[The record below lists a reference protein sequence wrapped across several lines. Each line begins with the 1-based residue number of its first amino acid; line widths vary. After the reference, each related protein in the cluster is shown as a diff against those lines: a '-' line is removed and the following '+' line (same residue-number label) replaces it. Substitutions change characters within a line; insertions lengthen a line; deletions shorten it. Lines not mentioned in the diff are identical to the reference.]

1 MSSPVAPQNEE
12 VAGEQLSRGLSNR
25 HIQLIAIGG
34 TIGTGLFMGSGR
46 TISAAGPSVI
56 LVYGII
62 GFFLYFVLRAMGEL
76 LLSNLEYKS
85 FADFAGD
92 ILGPWAAY
100 FTGWTYWFCWIA
112 TAIADVVAIASYV
125 AFWWPDLPLWIPGL
139 ALIFLLLALNLPSVK
154 SFGEL
159 EFWFALIKIV
169 AIVALIIIGLYMVFT
184 GFSSGGSKAA
194 FSNLWD
200 HGGFFPKGFMGFA
213 AGFQIAVF
221 AFVGVELVGT
231 AAAETKDPHRNLPR
245 AVNSVPIRMLL
256 FYIGALFVLMSVRPW
271 TEFKAGESPFV
282 KMFALAGL
290 AAAAG
295 VVNFV
300 VLTSAA
306 SSANSGIYS
315 TSRMIYGLSRQGDA
329 PRAFSSLSRNKVPV
343 AALLFS
349 CVFLLIG
356 IPLLYAG
363 GGVAEAFDMITTV
376 SAICFMFVWTIILLS
391 YITYRRRRP
400 HLHKESTFK
409 MPGGIG
415 MCVATMVFFVF
426 VLWTLTTQESTLTA
440 LLWTPLWFVLIGIGY
455 LFVRNTQ
462 EHRVLR
468 GQHADKVVAEKR
480 AAAAHR

>member
-1 MSSPVAPQNEE
+1 MSSQSPTTAPPEE
-12 VAGEQLSRGLSNR
+12 HLSRGLGNR

-34 TIGTGLFMGSGR
+34 TIGTGLFMGSGK
-46 TISAAGPSVI
+46 TISVAGPSVI
-56 LVYGII
+56 FVYMLI

-112 TAIADVVAIASYV
+112 TAIADVVAV
-125 AFWWPDLPLWIPGL
+125 AGYAAYWWPDLPKWIPGL
-139 ALIFLLLALNLPSVK
+139 VLIVALFLLNLPSVK
-154 SFGEL
+154 AFGEL
-159 EFWFALIKIV
+159 EFWFALIKVI
-169 AIVALIIIGLYMVFT
+169 AIMALIVTGLYMILT
-184 GFSSGGSKAA
+184 HAS
-194 FSNLWD
+194 
-200 HGGFFPKGFMGFA
+200 HGGATSSFANLTNHGGLFPKGFMGFA

-231 AAAETKDPHRNLPR
+231 AAAETKDPQKNLPR

-256 FYIGALFVLMSVRPW
+256 FYVGALVILMSVRPW

-300 VLTSAA
+300 VLTSAS

-315 TSRMIYGLSRQGDA
+315 TSRMLYGLAEADDA
-329 PRAFSSLSRNKVPV
+329 PRAFARLSKNKVPQT
-343 AALLFS
+343 ALAFSCTLLLF
-349 CVFLLIG
+349 G
-356 IPLLYAG
+356 IYMLYAG
-363 GGVAEAFDMITTV
+363 KSIGEAFDMITTV

-391 YITYRRRRP
+391 YITYRKRRP
-400 HLHKESTFK
+400 HLHEASTFK
-409 MPGGIG
+409 MPGGIP
-415 MCVATMVFFVF
+415 MCFAIMAFFVF
-426 VLWTLTTQESTLTA
+426 VLWTLTTKDDTLTA
-440 LLWTPLWFVLIGIGY
+440 LMWTPLWFALIGIAYVGI
-455 LFVRNTQ
+455 VR
-462 EHRVLR
+462 RR
-468 GQHADKVVAEKR
+468 PAHAQMRADHARKVEAEK
-480 AAAAHR
+480 AALR

>member
-363 GGVAEAFDMITTV
+363 GDVAEAFDMITTV

-391 YITYRRRRP
+391 YVTYRRRRP
-400 HLHKESTFK
+400 HLHKDSTFK

-440 LLWTPLWFVLIGIGY
+440 LLWTPLWFALIGIGY
-455 LFVRNTQ
+455 LFVRNTP

>member
-1 MSSPVAPQNEE
+1 MSTHVAPQNEE
-12 VAGEQLSRGLSNR
+12 VPAEHLSRGLSNR

-56 LVYGII
+56 IVYAII

-76 LLSNLEYKS
+76 LLSNLQYKS

-125 AFWWPDLPLWIPGL
+125 AYWWPDLPLWIPGVL
-139 ALIFLLLALNLPSVK
+139 LIVLLLALNLPSVK
-154 SFGEL
+154 AFGEL
-159 EFWFALIKIV
+159 EFWFALIKII

-184 GFSSGGSKAA
+184 GFTHSGAKAS

-200 HGGFFPKGFMGFA
+200 HGGVFPKGFMGFA

-231 AAAETKDPHRNLPR
+231 AAAETKDPERNLPR

-256 FYIGALFVLMSVRPW
+256 FYVGALIILMSVRPW

-300 VLTSAA
+300 VLTSAT

-315 TSRMIYGLSRQGDA
+315 TSRMIYGLAEQDDA
-329 PRAFSSLSRNKVPV
+329 PKAFARLSRNKVPV

-349 CVFLLIG
+349 CVFLFLG
-356 IPLLYAG
+356 IPLLYAKG
-363 GGVAEAFDMITTV
+363 GIAEAFDMITTV

-391 YITYRRRRP
+391 YIVYRKRRP
-400 HLHKESTFK
+400 HLHAASKFK
-409 MPGGIG
+409 MPGGVP
-415 MCVATMVFFVF
+415 MCIATMVFFAF
-426 VLWTLTTQESTLTA
+426 VLWTLTTQESTFKA

-455 LFVRNTQ
+455 FFVQSRP
-462 EHRVLR
+462 EHKVLR
-468 GQHADKVVAEKR
+468 EQHAAKVAREKE
-480 AAAAHR
+480 AAAAHN

>member
-1 MSSPVAPQNEE
+1 MSRPVAPQNEE

-92 ILGPWAAY
+92 LLGPWAAY

-139 ALIFLLLALNLPSVK
+139 ALILLLLALNLPSVK

-306 SSANSGIYS
+306 SSANSGLYS
-315 TSRMIYGLSRQGDA
+315 TSRMVYGLSRQGDA
-329 PRAFSSLSRNKVPV
+329 PRLFSHLSRNKVPV

-455 LFVRNTQ
+455 LFVRNTP
-462 EHRVLR
+462 EHRILR
-468 GQHADKVVAEKR
+468 GQHADKVAAEKQ
-480 AAAAHR
+480 AAAADR

>member
-1 MSSPVAPQNEE
+1 MPTPTAPRNEE
-12 VAGEQLSRGLSNR
+12 LPEEHLSRGLSNR
-25 HIQLIAIGG
+25 HLQLIAIGG

-46 TISAAGPSVI
+46 TISAAGPSVVI
-56 LVYGII
+56 VYAII

-76 LLSNLEYKS
+76 LLSNLQYKS

-112 TAIADVVAIASYV
+112 TAIADVVAVASYV
-125 AFWWPDLPLWIPGL
+125 TFWWPDVPLWIPGV
-139 ALIFLLLALNLPSVK
+139 ALIVLLLALNLPSVK
-154 SFGEL
+154 AFGEL

-169 AIVALIIIGLYMVFT
+169 AIVALIVIGLSLILT
-184 GFSSGGSKAA
+184 SFSHGGATAS
-194 FSNLWD
+194 FGNLWE
-200 HGGFFPKGFMGFA
+200 HGGVFPKGFMGFA

-231 AAAETKDPHRNLPR
+231 AAAETKDPERNLPR

-256 FYIGALFVLMSVRPW
+256 FYIGALVILMSVRPW

-300 VLTSAA
+300 VLTSAS

-315 TSRMIYGLSRQGDA
+315 TSRMIYGLAEQDDA
-329 PRAFSSLSRNKVPV
+329 PRAFARLSRNKVPV
-343 AALLFS
+343 AALIFS
-349 CVFLLIG
+349 CAFLLLG
-356 IPLLYAG
+356 LPLLYAK
-363 GGVAEAFDMITTV
+363 GGVAQAFDMITTV
-376 SAICFMFVWTIILLS
+376 SAICFMFVWSIIMIS
-391 YITYRRRRP
+391 YIVYRKRRP
-400 HLHKESTFK
+400 HLHEASTFK
-409 MPGGIG
+409 MPGGVP
-415 MCVATMVFFVF
+415 MCYATMIFFVF
-426 VLWTLTTQESTLTA
+426 VLWTLTTQDSTFQA

-455 LFVRNTQ
+455 VFVSKRP
-462 EHRVLR
+462 EHKALR
-468 GQHADKVVAEKR
+468 EAHAAKVVQETE
-480 AAAAHR
+480 AAARR